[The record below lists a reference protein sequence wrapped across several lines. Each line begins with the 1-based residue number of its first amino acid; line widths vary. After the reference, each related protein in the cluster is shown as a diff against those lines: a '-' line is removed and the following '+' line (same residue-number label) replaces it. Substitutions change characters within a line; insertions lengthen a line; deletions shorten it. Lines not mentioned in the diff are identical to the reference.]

1 MLHYFFSQ
9 PLMVVIPQ
17 SCLLLCSWG
26 LIALLIKSGAQTL
39 IQGITHLK
47 RLHSIPC
54 HRCAYFTGHY
64 QLKCTVH
71 PCEALTEQAINCPDC
86 MICNTPTETARVPLW
101 KCNSAHQP
109 LQEASHA
116 DSTTAQQP
124 HLPQSGSYQ
133 PTLL

>member
-1 MLHYFFSQ
+1 MLHHFLSQ
-9 PLMVVIPQ
+9 PLMVVVPQ
-17 SCLLLCSWG
+17 SLLLLCSWG
-26 LIALLIKSGAQTL
+26 LMALLIKSGAQTL

-86 MICNTPTETARVPLW
+86 MICETPTITAHAPPW
-101 KCNSAHQP
+101 KTDSAQP
-109 LQEASHA
+109 PQEASHA
-116 DSTTAQQP
+116 DPTTAQQH